1 MRSPLGRI
9 TQTGALM
16 TRELVAMFTV
26 ALSACGGSSH
36 VAPLPPDAMAT
47 LLPYAALMRDV
58 GGALEWEPLAKR
70 TGSESEE
77 TRVWFGFG
85 NEWPNT
91 VLRLERRQTGIDGQI
106 AFWWSKGTYAGSI
119 RKSLQDE
126 RDCSAVA
133 DGKNVQVCVLP
144 SNKDWAAIWDSL
156 KVRDIPGLAG
166 EGHKE
171 SGTWTPTAQDMAVER
186 WSGDTYQVSVHRMD
200 RQEAHAKRLACTFRA
215 VLLPS
220 DEAPEEL
227 DC

>member
-1 MRSPLGRI
+1 MPDPLGRI
-9 TQTGALM
+9 TTTSALM
-16 TRELVAMFTV
+16 TRERWAIFVV
-26 ALSACGGSSH
+26 ALSACAGSSH
-36 VAPLPPDAMAT
+36 VAPPRPHAMVPPP
-47 LLPYAALMRDV
+47 PYAALIRDL
-58 GGALEWEPLAKR
+58 GSALGWEPLTKS
-70 TGSESEE
+70 TESAEE

-106 AFWWSKGTYAGSI
+106 AFWWSKGNYAGSI

-126 RDCSAVA
+126 RGCGAVA
-133 DGKNVQVCVLP
+133 DGKKVEVCVLP
-144 SNKDWAAIWDSL
+144 SKQDWAAVWDSL

-171 SGTWTPTAQDMAVER
+171 SSTWTPTAQDMAVEH

-200 RQEAHAKRLACTFRA
+200 RQEPHAKRLACTFRA

-220 DEAPEEL
+220 DEASEEL